1 MMEREV
7 GGRFADYFA
16 IKLTRNAVSAIVAT
30 LCFQFAQP
38 ADIWF
43 QRETIG
49 ILLRPAN
56 DWFFVSAPPFNSS
69 SRCQFMVLVT
79 CARGISIPKSTFASM

>member
-16 IKLTRNAVSAIVAT
+16 IKRMRNAVSATVAT

-38 ADIWF
+38 ADLWF
-43 QRETIG
+43 QRETTG
-49 ILLRPAN
+49 VLLRDAN
-56 DWFFVSAPPFNSS
+56 DWFFVSALPFYSS

-79 CARGISIPKSTFASM
+79 PPRK

>member
-16 IKLTRNAVSAIVAT
+16 VKRTRNAVSVTVAT

-38 ADIWF
+38 ADLWF
-43 QRETIG
+43 Q
-49 ILLRPAN
+49 
-56 DWFFVSAPPFNSS
+56 
-69 SRCQFMVLVT
+69 
-79 CARGISIPKSTFASM
+79 